1 MSQFVALLAEMPSP
15 SVLSFVLFGIGMV
28 VLRLVMG
35 HRKASPK
42 DR

>member
-1 MSQFVALLAEMPSP
+1 MSECVVFLAEMPSP

-35 HRKASPK
+35 QRKASPR